1 MAVSTIKKMID
12 RRMTVLSNGG
22 SSSGFKITY
31 GTNQFSLIYA
41 DVYGRFAFISR
52 SNASSDPR
60 VQEFGSTKF
69 SSYEVIGG
77 ELYLRT
83 GSWVRGFFIMDTD
96 AVTVTPYSS

>member
-1 MAVSTIKKMID
+1 MKVIST
-12 RRMTVLSNGG
+12 GG
-22 SSSGFKITY
+22 TNAGYKITY
-31 GTNQFSLIYA
+31 GTNPFSLIYA

-52 SNASSDPR
+52 SNANSDPL

-69 SSYEVIGG
+69 ESHGVFGG

-83 GSWVRGFFIMDTD
+83 GAWVRACLIADTD